1 MDTASVRATLEEA
14 LADQVG
20 LASGDP
26 SVALGAEAVLTA
38 LGPALTQAGL
48 RLAEQAAVEVGAQLP
63 DHEVDVVVRD
73 GEPALVVRSAEHE
86 VAYAAD
92 DLEARLTLRLPT
104 VLKAELEEAA
114 GSAGDSINA
123 YVVKALSARKRA
135 ISRTGRRITGTFRT

>member
-1 MDTASVRATLEEA
+1 MDTASVRATLEAA

-20 LASGDP
+20 LTGADP
-26 SVALGAEAVLTA
+26 SVALAAEALLTA
-38 LGPALTQAGL
+38 LGPALAQAGL

-63 DHEVDVVVRD
+63 DHDVDVVVRD
-73 GEPALVVRSAEHE
+73 GEPELVVRMAEQE
-86 VAYAAD
+86 VAYAAE

-135 ISRTGRRITGTFRT
+135 ASSAASERTRSP

>member
-1 MDTASVRATLEEA
+1 MDTASVRATLEAA

-20 LASGDP
+20 LAGGDP
-26 SVALGAEAVLTA
+26 SVEHAAEALLAT
-38 LGPALTQAGL
+38 LRPALTQAGL
-48 RLAEQAAVEVGAQLP
+48 RLAEQAAIEVGAQLP

-73 GEPALVVRSAEHE
+73 GEPALVVRSAQHE

-135 ISRTGRRITGTFRT
+135 ISRAGKRITGTFRT